1 MKTTKEQILNSAL
14 TFFSQKGYDGA
25 LLRDISSSLGI
36 TKAALYKHF
45 DSKES
50 IWNAV
55 IDYVESYYSKHMES
69 VSDIPI
75 PENWDE
81 LKELSLR
88 QIDFTIHDDTV
99 KRVRK
104 LLSLEQYRDTRISNL
119 ATKYFITNMEVRF
132 TKIFERMIEKG
143 ALKCDNPKLL
153 AFQYTAPITVLIHHC
168 DREPKNEEEIMEKI
182 KAHIELFTQIHR
194 R

>member
-14 TFFSQKGYDGA
+14 TVFSQKGYDGA

-55 IDYVESYYSKHMES
+55 IDYVEAYYSKHMES

-104 LLSLEQYRDTRISNL
+104 LLSLEQYRDTRISTL

-143 ALKCDNPKLL
+143 ALKCDNPKML

-168 DREPKNEEEIMEKI
+168 DREPKKEEGIMEKI
-182 KAHIELFTQIHR
+182 MAHIELFTQMHGR
-194 R
+194 